1 MQSRIRTV
9 VIDRMHCSRT
19 LKLIDWTNCLL
30 RCFLNVDPV
39 QVKGIGVPILLY
51 PLDLSW
57 IFCEFNFD
65 EYVIL
70 GIQINSAQN
79 VNAV

>member
-1 MQSRIRTV
+1 
-9 VIDRMHCSRT
+9 
-19 LKLIDWTNCLL
+19 LL

-51 PLDLSW
+51 LLDLSW

-65 EYVIL
+65 EYS
-70 GIQINSAQN
+70 INSAQN
-79 VNAV
+79 VNAVEIITLPLRASMVPS